1 MKGTRKVTWKSPL
14 TLKKFKV
21 RTWTKIFG
29 VPQNEKKWFNPDDQ
43 FFLASL
49 KNFSTSQKG
58 RMKTSDFRPTLK
70 AHEMAHASM
79 NLI

>member
-1 MKGTRKVTWKSPL
+1 MKKNDSTRMTN
-14 TLKKFKV
+14 F
-21 RTWTKIFG
+21 
-29 VPQNEKKWFNPDDQ
+29 
-43 FFLASL
+43 
-49 KNFSTSQKG
+49 FSTSQKG